1 VLRHRHVDAIALD
14 TVLPTEQL
22 SVYDFAT
29 APSELVPSLGEA
41 DAIIRDVEGRYPDL
55 AVLDR
60 EIARWW
66 AIA

>member
-1 VLRHRHVDAIALD
+1 MFLTGAIVAFYL
-14 TVLPTEQL
+14 TQWTIEWIWG
-22 SVYDFAT
+22 YFAT